1 MPENRTLSAEIIGG
15 AIDLTSV
22 SRAMLLIVIVAA
34 AGFFFGSS
42 ISSSS
47 PTRCLRSEANST
59 STLSNTQPMTSRRY
73 ADR

>member
-34 AGFFFGSS
+34 AGFFFDSFDIVIVS
-42 ISSSS
+42 
-47 PTRCLRSEANST
+47 
-59 STLSNTQPMTSRRY
+59 Y
-73 ADR
+73 ALCAIRGEFRLDPK